1 MRLER
6 RPNLDA
12 KLRQLLE
19 DLRGALSKALSESTD
34 VSRSMGRIREE
45 GWSLYLVVDRKSDDD
60 TPEAFELTT
69 TEPSRGKPVFR
80 IDGRDLSFLKSI
92 GIDPTRHLRRRR
104 S

>member
-6 RPNLDA
+6 RPELDA
-12 KLRQLLE
+12 KLRRLLE

-34 VSRSMGRIREE
+34 VSRSMSRIRDE

-60 TPEAFELTT
+60 TPEAFELSAAQ
-69 TEPSRGKPVFR
+69 PSRGKPVFR
-80 IDGRDLSFLKSI
+80 IDGRDLTFLKSI